1 MTFRNKVLLGGTNTL
16 ADRVYLRTFLPELSQ
31 TNKIDIYCAQT
42 HTEIIASLPISCNDN
57 LLYTVTRAQRHT
69 GTETHRQNAEKR
81 SFDSQTQGQFSFREW
96 MTCATEQFITQC
108 SSSRQTEMENKEWE
122 ENRLGW
128 RPWQAQ
134 CVRAFQPAGS
144 YHSDHG
150 RFTLRSLKPLPTA
163 TLMKKGIYHTQLQ
176 WRTTPKNTKHVCL
189 LMSSCSCNYG
199 STEWQRRG
207 FTEHIAADSAV
218 AFQLKTHQSLAPL
231 FSPGLHRGA
240 AICHM
245 ARSHTPCTQCIQY
258 MNRETNKR
266 KEKKKKKRQN
276 REETRGGMNIHT
288 AQNAQTRP
296 RALTSSSLLSS
307 FILVTA
313 T

>member
-1 MTFRNKVLLGGTNTL
+1 
-16 ADRVYLRTFLPELSQ
+16 
-31 TNKIDIYCAQT
+31 
-42 HTEIIASLPISCNDN
+42 
-57 LLYTVTRAQRHT
+57 
-69 GTETHRQNAEKR
+69 
-81 SFDSQTQGQFSFREW
+81 

-108 SSSRQTEMENKEWE
+108 SSSRQTETENKEWE

-199 STEWQRRG
+199 STEWQRQG

-266 KEKKKKKRQN
+266 KEKKDRTGKKHAVAWTFTQHKTRKHAHVHSLLPPSWARSFLLQQHKSYHAGCQG
-276 REETRGGMNIHT
+276 RERGERGGRET
-288 AQNAQTRP
+288 LRK
-296 RALTSSSLLSS
+296 R
-307 FILVTA
+307 
-313 T
+313 